1 MEIEVPAKHPRAFS
15 NIKRNHRHML
25 QLETVLMTIYYPTHH
40 GNPNTQKGSPDFSRE
55 LWLGRPRMKVV
66 EGYGEFAGIGKFA
79 VPIFLPTMFTKLPA
93 YRNAPIASYWAPP
106 VNTKIGGVKV
116 KMQTGPK
123 PDGAPD
129 EPTFPLILFSHGL
142 GGTRTM
148 YSSMCGELASY
159 GFVICA
165 VEHRDGSGP
174 RTYINHEPSGEGSL
188 EDLDHRGGIDHQPI
202 ERERGYDIIGYLFP
216 KDNPNDTGPHNE
228 KGVDIELRAAQIA
241 LRVAELDEAYAVVCE
256 IVRGDGE
263 SIARRNLRRKGFKGG
278 SSHGLEG
285 VDWQRWK
292 DRVKLDHVTAA
303 GHSFGAATVTEM
315 LRTCDRYDYIS
326 QGIIYD
332 IWGAAVHPSED
343 ADKIRVPLLAINSE
357 AFTYWPS
364 NFELV
369 ESLVREAQDGPDP
382 CPAWSMTIRGTVH
395 ITQSDFSILYPILC
409 SLFLKEVANPRR
421 ALDLNINA
429 TLEFLGHVLPSS
441 MSQFSRAYRNE
452 NLLASDI
459 SPLDRIPSAQLRR
472 PDTEHIAL
480 TLGKGKRRQQSS
492 RMSPKLFQ
500 KLNRVRSDAKGKEP
514 EPGDEIWLHIKPTA
528 ESIERHFKAVESRQD
543 AQQEKSANTTLK
555 PQVDT
560 SEADSVPSP
569 PAGELTSPTST
580 VVNPDPSDHV
590 HSPPQPQNQ
599 SQDP

>member
-1 MEIEVPAKHPRAFS
+1 
-15 NIKRNHRHML
+15 
-25 QLETVLMTIYYPTHH
+25 
-40 GNPNTQKGSPDFSRE
+40 
-55 LWLGRPRMKVV
+55 
-66 EGYGEFAGIGKFA
+66 
-79 VPIFLPTMFTKLPA
+79 
-93 YRNAPIASYWAPP
+93 
-106 VNTKIGGVKV
+106 
-116 KMQTGPK
+116 
-123 PDGAPD
+123 
-129 EPTFPLILFSHGL
+129 
-142 GGTRTM
+142 
-148 YSSMCGELASY
+148 
-159 GFVICA
+159 
-165 VEHRDGSGP
+165 
-174 RTYINHEPSGEGSL
+174 
-188 EDLDHRGGIDHQPI
+188 
-202 ERERGYDIIGYLFP
+202 
-216 KDNPNDTGPHNE
+216 
-228 KGVDIELRAAQIA
+228 
-241 LRVAELDEAYAVVCE
+241 
-256 IVRGDGE
+256 
-263 SIARRNLRRKGFKGG
+263 
-278 SSHGLEG
+278 
-285 VDWQRWK
+285 
-292 DRVKLDHVTAA
+292 
-303 GHSFGAATVTEM
+303 M

-441 MSQFSRAYRNE
+441 MSQVSRAYRNE

-599 SQDP
+599 NQDP